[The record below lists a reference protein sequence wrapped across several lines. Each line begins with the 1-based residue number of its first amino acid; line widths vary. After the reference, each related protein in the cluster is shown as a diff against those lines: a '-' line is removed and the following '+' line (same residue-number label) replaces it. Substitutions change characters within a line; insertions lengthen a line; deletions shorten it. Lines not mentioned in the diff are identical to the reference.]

1 MPITKFPPEIKK
13 PTHLTCYLCQARIPL
28 SQATLG
34 PVTQDGQQLYS
45 CAAHL
50 RQASWQYLMSW
61 IDITILYQ
69 NSSYAHHY
77 GGASRGSIHARPVC

>member
-1 MPITKFPPEIKK
+1 
-13 PTHLTCYLCQARIPL
+13 
-28 SQATLG
+28 
-34 PVTQDGQQLYS
+34 
-45 CAAHL
+45 
-50 RQASWQYLMSW
+50 MSW